1 MMRRAH
7 GREEVKTTVV
17 VALAVGLVV
26 RGRRQSGLWAK
37 LSFCVGFVVG
47 MATAMARSDGGEGNR
62 R

>member
-1 MMRRAH
+1 MMGRAH
-7 GREEVKTTVV
+7 GREEVVV

-62 R
+62 L

>member
-26 RGRRQSGLWAK
+26 RGRRQSGL
-37 LSFCVGFVVG
+37 
-47 MATAMARSDGGEGNR
+47 
-62 R
+62 